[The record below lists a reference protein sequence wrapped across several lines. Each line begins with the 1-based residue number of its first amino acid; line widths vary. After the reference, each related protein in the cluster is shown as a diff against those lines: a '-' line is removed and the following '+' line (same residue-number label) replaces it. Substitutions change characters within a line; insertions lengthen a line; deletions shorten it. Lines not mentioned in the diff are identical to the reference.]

1 MLFVESYLTRVQF
14 EWASDHQHFENRAN
28 LYLIRPVAPGRRQI
42 SDECFEG
49 IPGSLAPLNGSQ
61 LSCGCPGLAQVSANT
76 FLVRRMYRYSGRR
89 SPKRQGLKGFVVVA
103 VERQLILAIL
113 AMLAQ

>member
-1 MLFVESYLTRVQF
+1 MD
-14 EWASDHQHFENRAN
+14 A
-28 LYLIRPVAPGRRQI
+28 
-42 SDECFEG
+42 
-49 IPGSLAPLNGSQ
+49 
-61 LSCGCPGLAQVSANT
+61 PGLALVSANT

>member
-28 LYLIRPVAPGRRQI
+28 LYLIRPVARG
-42 SDECFEG
+42 EG
-49 IPGSLAPLNGSQ
+49 KSQ
-61 LSCGCPGLAQVSANT
+61 TSVLREFRAVWRHSMDRSRAMDAPGLALVSANT

-89 SPKRQGLKGFVVVA
+89 SPKRQGLKGLVVVA

-113 AMLAQ
+113 AQ